1 VCCVCV
7 RVHMF
12 SFVWKISTHFPL
24 LRRTPSSQLW
34 SSSCGHLVGF
44 HSHGMSWSTPTAW
57 WFTMENHGKSHEILW
72 KSYGN
77 PMEIGWFRATP
88 METPMI
94 LVASFDSLDYSN
106 TKWHSHGHAACWCVF
121 KWLFNGK
128 ICIYNGNIMLYI
140 ICFMIFMDTMATCL
154 HQKTYWLIFIINH
167 YNMFTIVYCNVNYGN
182 ITTIIIN
189 ITM

>member
-1 VCCVCV
+1 MFNNMYNNMHNNMYNYVLMCAYVCQCVVCVCACPHV
-7 RVHMF
+7 FFCMKDF
-12 SFVWKISTHFPL
+12 NTLPL

-34 SSSCGHLVGF
+34 SSSCGHWVGF

-94 LVASFDSLDYSN
+94 LVASFDSFDYSN

-128 ICIYNGNIMLYI
+128 ICIMAKSCYI
-140 ICFMIFMDTMATCL
+140 
-154 HQKTYWLIFIINH
+154 
-167 YNMFTIVYCNVNYGN
+167 
-182 ITTIIIN
+182 
-189 ITM
+189 